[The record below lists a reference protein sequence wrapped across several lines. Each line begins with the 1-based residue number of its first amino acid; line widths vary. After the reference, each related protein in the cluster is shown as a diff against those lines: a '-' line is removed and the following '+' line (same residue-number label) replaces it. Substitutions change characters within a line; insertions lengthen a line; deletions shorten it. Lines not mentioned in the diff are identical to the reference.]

1 MANQKYKI
9 ELTALDKTKKAFSG
23 LKNNL
28 GGVTK
33 FAGGAAASVLKV
45 GLAATAAGAAIGVL
59 AKKSFD
65 FADAIGKVS
74 TRTGLST
81 DTVQAFQIAA
91 VEAGVDIEVANKS
104 LEKFT
109 SSIGDAA
116 KGLKT
121 QRDILDDLGVE
132 LKNADGTFKSTD
144 EVLREVSDG
153 VAGLSSE
160 FEKSSVGAA
169 LFGRA
174 GRQVMDVLDDGG
186 AAFDSYIEKANAYGL
201 ILNESGI
208 RQSEKFNDTL
218 ALVSRQIKVA
228 TTAVSIAF
236 LPILQDLS
244 TQFSDLIKET
254 TGGAGGVEEFGNAFR
269 DVAIEKFMGFIDG
282 IADIADAIH
291 KFRIDIASFATDME
305 NSFIQAKL
313 GILETERAFLFM
325 QGAITVNE
333 AKQQDLRNAIQLNN
347 AELETFKNNTVSG
360 GEAIRQFGANMEE
373 YFVRVFGEGSEET
386 NNFLE
391 NYNALLE
398 EIEKTATTDQQSPLA
413 VFKKDF
419 QDINKLI
426 ETNTINAVKKME
438 DTLVDFVMTGKAS
451 FADLARSII
460 ADLARIQIRKGL
472 TKFATMIGI
481 EGFEGG
487 GFTGHGARTGGIDGR
502 GGFPAILHP
511 NETVIDHTKGQ
522 QMGQQ
527 PVSVNFS
534 IQATDASGFD
544 ELLVSRKNQIVAMIS
559 QAMNQK
565 GKVGLT

>member
-9 ELTALDKTKKAFSG
+9 ELTALDKTKAAFSG
-23 LKNNL
+23 LKKNL
-28 GGVTK
+28 GGVGK
-33 FAGGAAASVLKV
+33 LASGAASGILKV
-45 GLAATAAGAAIGVL
+45 GLAATAAGAAIAVL

-186 AAFDSYIEKANAYGL
+186 AAFDAYIVKARQYGL
-201 ILNESGI
+201 ILGEDGI

-218 ALVSRQIKVA
+218 ALVSRQIKIA

-244 TQFSDLIKET
+244 TKFSDLMKET
-254 TGGAGGVEEFGNAFR
+254 TGGAGGVEAFGNAFR
-269 DVAIEKFMGFIDG
+269 DVAVVQLVGFIDSL
-282 IADIADAIH
+282 ADLADGLH
-291 KFRIDIASFATDME
+291 GLKIDIAT
-305 NSFIQAKL
+305 FIRD
-313 GILETERAFLFM
+313 IHNAFLEAELGMLQTKRALLFTE
-325 QGAITVNE
+325 GAIKLNE
-333 AKQQDLRNAIQLNN
+333 SAQLDLQNAIQLNN
-347 AELETFKNNTVSG
+347 AGLETFKNNSESG
-360 GEAIRQFGANMEE
+360 GVALRKFGDDMEK
-373 YFVRVFGEGSEET
+373 YFNRVFGEGSDET

-391 NYNALLE
+391 NYNKVIE
-398 EIEKTATTDQQSPLA
+398 EIEKTATTDQQSPLE

-426 ETNTINAVKKME
+426 ETSTVNAVKKME
-438 DTLVDFVMTGKAS
+438 DSLVDFVMTGKAS
-451 FADLARSII
+451 FGDLARSII

-472 TKFATMIGI
+472 TKFAAMIGI

-487 GFTGHGARTGGIDGR
+487 GFTGHGARTGGVDGR

-522 QMGQQ
+522 QVGQQ
-527 PVSVNFS
+527 SLSVNFS
-534 IQATDASGFD
+534 IQATDATGFD
-544 ELLVSRKNQIVAMIS
+544 ELLTSRKNQIVAMIS

-565 GKVGLT
+565 GKVGLI